1 VRITHYQ
8 LLIKHIMKSPLRLA
22 REQMDMTLQDLAIKV
37 DSDVGNL
44 SRIERGKQIPSS
56 ELAEKICSQFPA
68 GVITE
73 LHLIYPER
81 YASNDSV
88 QEQVLS

>member
-1 VRITHYQ
+1 
-8 LLIKHIMKSPLRLA
+8 
-22 REQMDMTLQDLAIKV
+22 MTLQDLAIKV

-56 ELAEKICSQFPA
+56 ELAEKICGQFPP

-81 YASNDSV
+81 YVACADAS
-88 QEQVLS
+88 